1 MKIFENYMNHLDD
14 ALENFCDHHWPCE
27 FVNPKRQRCV
37 NVRVGHQSKGHQSK
51 DGKVFAA
58 GDYVSSFSFNAYY
71 KDFRNTVYSCLVALL
86 DELAPRVQE
95 GTAEEAAAAAIHKEM
110 VITNFFA
117 HITTAS
123 HNLSVNEG
131 FLHSH
136 SACFCCLF
144 GQAEVQLPCGHI
156 ICTPCLTTY
165 GKPNGEA
172 GYEIDGCPIE
182 GPIGF
187 RQSTWR
193 IQLKPKLAGVRIMTL
208 DG

>member
-1 MKIFENYMNHLDD
+1 MNHLDD

-27 FVNPKRQRCV
+27 FVNSKKQRCV

-58 GDYVSSFSFNAYY
+58 GEYISSFSFNAYY
-71 KDFRNTVYSCLVALL
+71 MDFRNLVYSCLVALL
-86 DELAPRVQE
+86 DELAHRVQE
-95 GTAEEAAAAAIHKEM
+95 GYAEEAAAAAIHREM

-123 HNLSVNEG
+123 HNLAVKEG

-156 ICTPCLTTY
+156 VCMPCLTTY
-165 GKPNGEA
+165 GKPQGDT

-182 GPIGF
+182 GTIGS
-187 RQSTWR
+187 RSLSWR
-193 IQLKPKLAGVRIMTL
+193 IQLKPKLAGIRIMTL

>member
-1 MKIFENYMNHLDD
+1 MNHLDD

-27 FVNPKRQRCV
+27 FVDSKKQRCV

-71 KDFRNTVYSCLVALL
+71 QDFRNTVYSCLVALL

-95 GTAEEAAAAAIHKEM
+95 GISEEAAAASIHKDM
-110 VITNFFA
+110 VINNFFA
-117 HITTAS
+117 RITKTIWK
-123 HNLSVNEG
+123 LSAEER

-136 SACFCCLF
+136 TACFCCLF
-144 GQAEVQLPCGHI
+144 GQAEVQLPCGHV
-156 ICTPCLTTY
+156 ICTACLTTY
-165 GKPNGEA
+165 GYPNGET
-172 GYEIDGCPIE
+172 GYDMDGCPIE
-182 GPIGF
+182 
-187 RQSTWR
+187 RHVRLRSSTWR